1 MKKILS
7 LLITF
12 VLCLFVFAGCANPNA
27 NDSKDQNTDT
37 EQQNEEMHVSGKD
50 EYTEFS
56 GIFLTIES
64 VESSKDA
71 RGNEY
76 RIYTLRWHNQSNK
89 DFEYDASH
97 TIEYRNGDT
106 WVDKT
111 VARIDWVLDVYTVHP
126 NETSDIVAT
135 TQGFDTAA
143 LGIYRIRYDFKV
155 DGNTYNSWVIFEI
168 KENEEKDEWGG
179 DTTHPG
185 GTDVHDAFDIRI
197 SWANW
202 LDGTI
207 VDEGCL
213 NFDQLAISS
222 VHHIPL
228 HKFSSRSE
236 LDAFKARF
244 GEDNSFD
251 YGYNGKSFN
260 ENTADYDDAFF
271 EENDLFLVYVDANSG
286 SFSFDVNNIFNDGK
300 SFGIYVNQTN
310 NPEDVTDDMAGW
322 FITVAVPKSATE
334 NCTLFDAIMGFP
346 PCIDSNNSQSGDN
359 NNYVTIGT
367 AVSDVMSSYAISC
380 KIPQEYSTNNTDIP
394 ILLSFGLIEGCD
406 ADTDNFSEIV
416 LRAENDDGQTV
427 IIKRINISE
436 ILKIEYLA
444 ENVWDENR
452 EWIIGFNYT
461 HTESI
466 VLPLSL
472 FAGTSGQIHIG
483 LYECSSTDLETMK
496 LGSGAYVVLTYTRNE
511 SSIFISVEAVR

>member
-346 PCIDSNNSQSGDN
+346 PCIDSNDMVDAVILKDGFTFKESWIDSNNELTESKTFVVESQEALNEIFTEFKDVNFDKEMVIVYCYTTIYIREHKLEKVSFDN
-359 NNYVTIGT
+359 NILSIEFDVVDGKPGTGDATAPQTRTCVICLDKVAATEVKVT
-367 AVSDVMSSYAISC
+367 Y
-380 KIPQEYSTNNTDIP
+380 N
-394 ILLSFGLIEGCD
+394 
-406 ADTDNFSEIV
+406 
-416 LRAENDDGQTV
+416 GQ
-427 IIKRINISE
+427 
-436 ILKIEYLA
+436 
-444 ENVWDENR
+444 
-452 EWIIGFNYT
+452 
-461 HTESI
+461 
-466 VLPLSL
+466 
-472 FAGTSGQIHIG
+472 
-483 LYECSSTDLETMK
+483 
-496 LGSGAYVVLTYTRNE
+496 
-511 SSIFISVEAVR
+511 